1 MSFAA
6 HDSSCAA
13 FLCKRF
19 FPPPT
24 HILESVLLTNAF
36 AGRTDVSS
44 LPLERTRHLRHRNK
58 AVLPESAIAFTQNLP
73 THPIKAAAVF
83 FFCLSLTQKPTP
95 QAVSA
100 TAEVT
105 SWLPAVAIPF
115 RSPNCQRKSF
125 SGSILVRGLIF
136 SGVAG
141 HLKTELTI
149 LSAFSRAALMIRSC
163 FSPVGEF
170 SSTSLR
176 ERSTVFL

>member
-36 AGRTDVSS
+36 ADRTHVSS

-83 FFCLSLTQKPTP
+83 FFCLLRLISQLGRLVGMITGAEKRRTPMLMMPQLPTRSL
-95 QAVSA
+95 
-100 TAEVT
+100 
-105 SWLPAVAIPF
+105 
-115 RSPNCQRKSF
+115 
-125 SGSILVRGLIF
+125 
-136 SGVAG
+136 
-141 HLKTELTI
+141 
-149 LSAFSRAALMIRSC
+149 
-163 FSPVGEF
+163 
-170 SSTSLR
+170 
-176 ERSTVFL
+176 VFA